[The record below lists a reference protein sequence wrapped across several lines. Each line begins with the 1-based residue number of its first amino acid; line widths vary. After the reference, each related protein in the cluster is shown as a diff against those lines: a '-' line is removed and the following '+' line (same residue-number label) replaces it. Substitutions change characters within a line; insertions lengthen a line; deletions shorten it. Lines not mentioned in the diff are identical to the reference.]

1 MSFILDALRKSE
13 HERQRQTGPA
23 LVESATVV
31 PRARTN
37 RWATAAIALLLIN
50 LVAIGVVLLMKSRDE
65 PATAT
70 ATSEAGPTAVAPTP
84 STVTAVP
91 QPGAAAPAATAG
103 RASESRAQASITR
116 TTPLT
121 PPMMRPAAPLPVTSG
136 HNPLQEEVAADS
148 ALLADEIAERAAAPP
163 QGPPAVQSSAHVRP
177 GTVVYQS
184 LPETDSAPSQSAS
197 GAAEGTR
204 QPSNLPRA
212 DEMAART
219 GAPELRLELHVY
231 STRPAERL
239 VFINSRQYREGETT
253 QEGATVEQITPDG
266 VVMSMNGNRFL
277 LPRD

>member
-70 ATSEAGPTAVAPTP
+70 SEAAPTAVAPAP
-84 STVTAVP
+84 STVTAAP
-91 QPGAAAPAATAG
+91 HPGAAAPAATAV

-116 TTPLT
+116 TPPMT
-121 PPMMRPAAPLPVTSG
+121 PPMMRPAAPPPVTSG

-184 LPETDSAPSQSAS
+184 LSETDSAPSQSAS

-212 DEMAART
+212 DEMAARA

-266 VVMSMNGNRFL
+266 VVMSMSGNRFL